1 MSTAWGRSAQD
12 LIGPLFVASKQLL
25 MPAMFSSKLVC
36 MVVRMTTL
44 ASLSEVQAVS
54 SPMWLE
60 RRLWL
65 TYSRRRSKSA
75 MNLQWQ
81 LQVCDTVTM
90 IVL

>member
-54 SPMWLE
+54 SPCGWNE
-60 RRLWL
+60 GSSSL
-65 TYSRRRSKSA
+65 TQEDDPNQR
-75 MNLQWQ
+75 
-81 LQVCDTVTM
+81 
-90 IVL
+90 